1 MSKIGE
7 ISYNSK
13 GEKMTIVEYRN
24 SQDIDIMF
32 DDGTIVKNKR
42 YWNFRK
48 GNVLN
53 PFTPSVYGAGYLGN
67 SSCKENGEY
76 KKAYEVWRKM
86 IERCY
91 SSEYHKRQQ
100 TYIGCTV
107 CEEWLCFTTFEKWF
121 NKNYYELPNE
131 KVCLDKDL
139 FFKGNKVYSPQTCTF
154 IPNSINVAIS
164 SGGFIKS
171 NDLPKGVSK
180 QKNKYRSQ
188 ISINGNKKH
197 LGTFNTFEE
206 AYECYCKARK
216 KYLSELAEQYKQYLD
231 FRAYEILIDW
241 KEGL

>member
-76 KKAYEVWRKM
+76 KRAYEVWRSM

-100 TYIGCTV
+100 TYI
-107 CEEWLCFTTFEKWF
+107 
-121 NKNYYELPNE
+121 
-131 KVCLDKDL
+131 
-139 FFKGNKVYSPQTCTF
+139 
-154 IPNSINVAIS
+154 
-164 SGGFIKS
+164 
-171 NDLPKGVSK
+171 
-180 QKNKYRSQ
+180 
-188 ISINGNKKH
+188 
-197 LGTFNTFEE
+197 